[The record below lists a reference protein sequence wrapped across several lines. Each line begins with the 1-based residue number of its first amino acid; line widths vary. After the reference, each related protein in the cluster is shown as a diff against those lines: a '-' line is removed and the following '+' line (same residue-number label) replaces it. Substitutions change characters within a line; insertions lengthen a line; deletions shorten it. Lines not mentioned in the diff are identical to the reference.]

1 MWKIIFPLLSVSP
14 SSLQQISQL
23 LSLLRQ
29 GQLQPRPN
37 FRGNKYS
44 HRRSVRLAHPQYIP
58 PSSHSSLHPPPL
70 KNRHNKPTTKS
81 TQKAPP
87 PVHSKRVFDTKP
99 PDFHLVSFSI
109 NSHPKNW
116 DYSSSQ
122 HNLKHTSKCQ
132 HDVIGCMW
140 KVILNGIWTE
150 TGRLVVN
157 AWVSS
162 DN

>member
-1 MWKIIFPLLSVSP
+1 MENHFSSSVCLSFLPAADLPAPLPPPAGSAAAEAKLQGEQILSSQVSPTRSSSIHPSILPLL
-14 SSLQQISQL
+14 
-23 LSLLRQ
+23 
-29 GQLQPRPN
+29 
-37 FRGNKYS
+37 
-44 HRRSVRLAHPQYIP
+44 P
-58 PSSHSSLHPPPL
+58 PSSSSEEQTQQT
-70 KNRHNKPTTKS
+70 HNKVNP
-81 TQKAPP
+81 
-87 PVHSKRVFDTKP
+87 KRVFDTKP

>member
-1 MWKIIFPLLSVSP
+1 MWKIILPLLSVSP

-44 HRRSVRLAHPQYIP
+44 HRRSVLLPHPQYIP
-58 PSSHSSLHPPPL
+58 PSSHSSLYLLPL

-81 TQKAPP
+81 NQKAPP
-87 PVHSKRVFDTKP
+87 PVDSKRVFDTKP
-99 PDFHLVSFSI
+99 VIVSFSI
-109 NSHPKNW
+109 KSPPKNW

-132 HDVIGCMW
+132 HDVIEMLIVCKAVCG
-140 KVILNGIWTE
+140 KLY
-150 TGRLVVN
+150 
-157 AWVSS
+157 
-162 DN
+162 

>member
-1 MWKIIFPLLSVSP
+1 MMKRMITVSLLSLYTMWKIIFPLLSVSP

-81 TQKAPP
+81 TQKECLIQ
-87 PVHSKRVFDTKP
+87 S
-99 PDFHLVSFSI
+99 LQISI
-109 NSHPKNW
+109 WCHFP
-116 DYSSSQ
+116 
-122 HNLKHTSKCQ
+122 LTHTQK
-132 HDVIGCMW
+132 
-140 KVILNGIWTE
+140 TE
-150 TGRLVVN
+150 ITAVPN
-157 AWVSS
+157 II
-162 DN
+162 